1 MHTFFLNWFFLD
13 FEFSV
18 VVGVYVVERQEHG
31 SIHLLCI
38 WDHKIRSYQS
48 RSYLLSFKTPPF
60 PFDPLFPSIAETM
73 KRHPVYA
80 FFCGI
85 LLALSQA
92 RAFSA
97 PSSKFFRGTVS
108 FRRSSESKFERSRG
122 LLGTATN
129 NIESEAAATDATS
142 SPTILKSYEY
152 DGWNLTY
159 RTIAEDE
166 TEKETSN
173 DHHNVLLIH
182 PVGIGLASWF
192 WEPLLSSLRDK
203 NKSNGSTPTTSEQKT
218 KIRAYAPNLIGCG
231 ISEGSDAWDPDQR
244 GMFVPLGWVKG
255 CEALM
260 REIDDRDRD
269 RDEKLASSPQ
279 KWTVVTQGGLAP
291 IGVLLAARNPESVSE
306 LVLAS
311 PPTWEDMTIAVPQE
325 ELERNYG
332 FLRSP
337 ILGKL
342 AFSILE
348 TRGLVEFFS
357 NQFLFTPGKGCDDAW
372 LDNTEREMC
381 VEARPPVQN
390 FNAGICMNRGL
401 GPELTETIQSEIPSV
416 LVVQGENDKRPRE
429 EYEQIMKNCR
439 LVTVPGST
447 NVIPWERPEAFADIL
462 ADII

>member
-1 MHTFFLNWFFLD
+1 MHWKYKIDSFLPFLFFTVLILP
-13 FEFSV
+13 
-18 VVGVYVVERQEHG
+18 
-31 SIHLLCI
+31 L
-38 WDHKIRSYQS
+38 
-48 RSYLLSFKTPPF
+48 
-60 PFDPLFPSIAETM
+60 LFPSYPFFPSIVETM
-73 KRHPVYA
+73 KHKNCHPFYA
-80 FFCGI
+80 FFYGI
-85 LLALSQA
+85 LLTLPQVW
-92 RAFSA
+92 AFSA
-97 PSSKFFRGTVS
+97 PSSKFFRGTVCC
-108 FRRSSESKFERSRG
+108 RRSSDRAQSKSDRTRE

-129 NIESEAAATDATS
+129 IIVSEAAATDAS
-142 SPTILKSYEY
+142 LPTILKSYEY
-152 DGWNLTY
+152 DGWKLTY

-166 TEKETSN
+166 TETSD

-192 WEPLLSSLRDK
+192 WEPLLTTLRDK
-203 NKSNGSTPTTSEQKT
+203 NKTNDSTTPTSERKT
-218 KIRAYAPNLIGCG
+218 TIRAYAPNLIGCG

-244 GMFVPLGWVKG
+244 GMFVPMGWVKG

-260 REIDDRDRD
+260 RQIDDRD
-269 RDEKLASSPQ
+269 RDEKLASPQ

-311 PPTWEDMTIAVPQE
+311 PPTWEDMTTAVPQQ

-357 NQFLFTPGKGCDDAW
+357 NQFLFTPGMGCDDTW
-372 LDNTEREMC
+372 LDNTETEMC

-390 FNAGICMNRGL
+390 FNAGMCMNRGL
-401 GPELTETIQSEIPSV
+401 GPELSKTIQSEIPTV
-416 LVVQGENDKRPRE
+416 LVVQGENDKRSRE
-429 EYEQIMKNCR
+429 EYKQNMKNCR
-439 LVTVPGST
+439 LVTIPGTT
-447 NVIPWERPEAFADIL
+447 NVIPWEQPETFADLLVEI
-462 ADII
+462 

>member
-1 MHTFFLNWFFLD
+1 LI
-13 FEFSV
+13 V
-18 VVGVYVVERQEHG
+18 
-31 SIHLLCI
+31 
-38 WDHKIRSYQS
+38 
-48 RSYLLSFKTPPF
+48 
-60 PFDPLFPSIAETM
+60 ETM
-73 KRHPVYA
+73 KHTNCHPFYA

-85 LLALSQA
+85 LLTLPQA
-92 RAFSA
+92 WAFLA

-108 FRRSSESKFERSRG
+108 CRHSSDRAQSKFERTRG

-129 NIESEAAATDATS
+129 SIEREATPTDAS

-152 DGWNLTY
+152 DGWKLTY

-166 TEKETSN
+166 TETETSD

-182 PVGIGLASWF
+182 PIGIGLASWF
-192 WEPLLSSLRDK
+192 WEPLLTTLRDK
-203 NKSNGSTPTTSEQKT
+203 NKSNGSTPTKSERKT
-218 KIRAYAPNLIGCG
+218 TIRAYAPNLIGCG

-260 REIDDRDRD
+260 RQIDDRDRE
-269 RDEKLASSPQ
+269 RGEKTASSPQ

-348 TRGLVEFFS
+348 MRGLVEFFS

-372 LDNTEREMC
+372 LDNTEIEMC

-390 FNAGICMNRGL
+390 FSAGMCMHRGL
-401 GPELTETIQSEIPSV
+401 GPELTETIQSEIPTV
-416 LVVQGENDKRPRE
+416 LVIQGENDKRPRE
-429 EYEQIMKNCR
+429 DYEKILKNCR

-447 NVIPWERPEAFADIL
+447 NVIPWEQPEAFTDL
-462 ADII
+462 LLDII